1 MNNLTV
7 IENEL
12 VPVYETSTGEKVVYG
27 SELHEVLEVKSNYRE
42 WIKRRVLD
50 IDAEEDEDLP
60 PSKFRQC
67 QEEPLKKTIS
77 SNWMLPKKWQCLS
90 GMKKESKYADISF
103 G

>member
-27 SELHEVLEVKSNYRE
+27 SELHEVLGVKSNYRE
-42 WIKRRVLD
+42 WIKRRALD
-50 IDAEEDEDLP
+50 IDEKMWILP

-67 QEEPLKKTIS
+67 QVELQRKTIS
-77 SNWMLPKKWQCLS
+77 SSLIPLKKWQCLRE
-90 GMKKESKYADISF
+90 MKMARKYADILSA
-103 G
+103 

>member
-50 IDAEEDEDLP
+50 IDAEEE
-60 PSKFRQC
+60 K
-67 QEEPLKKTIS
+67 EE
-77 SNWMLPKKWQCLS
+77 
-90 GMKKESKYADISF
+90 KENV
-103 G
+103 

>member
-1 MNNLTV
+1 MNELKV

-50 IDAEEDEDLP
+50 IDAE
-60 PSKFRQC
+60 C
-67 QEEPLKKTIS
+67 
-77 SNWMLPKKWQCLS
+77 
-90 GMKKESKYADISF
+90 
-103 G
+103 